1 MKQPK
6 QRTLI
11 YQGQAYPYDLYLGGV
26 KRINLRVRPD
36 GSIRVSAPRLTA
48 QRRIDAFLTQYGDK
62 IAAAVLRAKQR
73 TLFDPPQISSVEQ
86 ARRKQ
91 ELLAIIRACHQNVVL
106 PRFAALLPTLTEQQ
120 RDFIQ
125 SPTAIRIRAMK
136 SRWGS
141 CNFGKGTLNFNLRL
155 IDQPLECIEYV
166 VMHEFAHFVH
176 PNHSTAYHA
185 LMTALMPD
193 WKQRKARLNS

>member
-36 GSIRVSAPRLTA
+36 GSIRVSAPRLTS
-48 QRRIDAFLTQYGDK
+48 QCRIDAFLTQYGDK
-62 IAAAVLRAKQR
+62 IATAVLRAKQR
-73 TLFDPPQISSVEQ
+73 TLFDPPQISAVEQ

-91 ELLAIIRACHQNVVL
+91 ELLAIIRECHQNVVL
-106 PRFAALLPTLTEQQ
+106 PRFASLPLALNEQQ
-120 RDFIQ
+120 KSYIQ

-141 CNFGKGTLNFNLRL
+141 CNFSKGTLNFNFFLL
-155 IDQPLECIEYV
+155 DQPLECIEYV
-166 VMHEFAHFVH
+166 VMHEFAHFVY
-176 PNHSTAYHA
+176 PNHSPTYHA

-193 WKQRKARLNS
+193 WKERKARLNS